1 MKNHRRLAA
10 VVGPTNQTGAV
21 LLVALLM
28 LLVITALGVGSISM
42 TNINMQLVQN
52 QQRKQ
57 ETEQVVEN
65 AINYLLGDL
74 DYYVNNSA
82 YVDTGG
88 NFILSFPAN
97 VSNGMSVTI
106 NSVECLFAAV
116 VPGNSSG
123 GPSGI
128 FSEDG
133 TADTNLGSV
142 PPKEYYWEVSATVV
156 DSSSGASSTFI
167 QGFKYKS
174 QVGDCP
180 V

>member
-10 VVGPTNQTGAV
+10 FVGPTNQTGAV

-42 TNINMQLVQN
+42 TNVNMQLVQN

-65 AINYLLGDL
+65 TINYLLGDL

-106 NSVECLFAAV
+106 NKLECL
-116 VPGNSSG
+116 
-123 GPSGI
+123 
-128 FSEDG
+128 SEAIPAGCSLLVG
-133 TADTNLGSV
+133 TSA
-142 PPKEYYWEVSATVV
+142 PCHPEYYWEASVSVIDDT
-156 DSSSGASSTFI
+156 SGASSTLI
-167 QGFKYKS
+167 EGFKFKYLA
-174 QVGDCP
+174 GYCP
-180 V
+180 I